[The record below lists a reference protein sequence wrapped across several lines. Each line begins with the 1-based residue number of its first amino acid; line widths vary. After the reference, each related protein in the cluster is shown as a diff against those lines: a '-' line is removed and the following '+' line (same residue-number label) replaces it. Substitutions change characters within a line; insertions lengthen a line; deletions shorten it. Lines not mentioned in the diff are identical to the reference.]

1 MFTSIT
7 GLGITET
14 QTEEQTPTSSPP
26 WVWVGFVFAVVFF
39 VIEMIYG
46 VLEVL
51 ESSPGNLQALN
62 VILIIIG
69 FVSLGYWL
77 FCVHRL
83 HKILAQLS
91 HNRYSISPGE
101 AVIKHFIPILSII
114 FIFQWPAALSEYI
127 NERGRVKMI
136 SGYVI
141 GTMLLLSLLLRF
153 VDGAFGTA
161 ALFGVTM
168 YVSAKLK
175 KHVKTLKQVTA
186 DQLPPLPDP
195 KIFSRP
201 IESVSA
207 PVPEVVK
214 EPSAV

>member
-1 MFTSIT
+1 MFTSII
-7 GLGITET
+7 GLGSTET
-14 QTEEQTPTSSPP
+14 QTEEQTPQSSPP

-39 VIEMIYG
+39 VIEMFYG

-51 ESSPGNLQALN
+51 QTPPDNLQILN
-62 VILIIIG
+62 FILILIG
-69 FVSLGYWL
+69 LVSLGYWL

-83 HKILAQLS
+83 HKILGQLS

-175 KHVKTLKQVTA
+175 KHVKTLSQVTP

-195 KIFSRP
+195 RIFSRP

-214 EPSAV
+214 EPSAG